1 MTFPHFFDI
10 KIAGPSLKRADYRPV
25 FFRPNSSITRIM
37 PHCDF
42 KKLLMLP
49 VAILPVMLLFSS
61 HEASANIYK
70 YINSKGVIVFTN
82 VPRADERKIETVVRE
97 RPAIPKKIPAAK
109 PKKPCA
115 KIAKAAVAKPVIK
128 AGRKTNTRLP
138 DNVPYSGIINAKCEK
153 YDVDP
158 NLVRSII
165 KAESDFNP
173 AAVSRKGA
181 RGLMQLMP
189 STAADMGVR
198 KIFDPAQNIDGGVKY
213 LRYLLDCF
221 NGDVELSVA
230 AYNCGQGRVIRNGMC
245 VPAIPETRNYV
256 RKVMRLSR
264 NPVTGANYSRPIYK
278 VEMKDGSILFTQNPV
293 SSSVKDISL
302 AE

>member
-1 MTFPHFFDI
+1 
-10 KIAGPSLKRADYRPV
+10 
-25 FFRPNSSITRIM
+25 M
-37 PHCDF
+37 PPLDF
-42 KKLLMLP
+42 KKFLILP
-49 VAILPVMLLFSS
+49 AAILPVMLFFPSRK
-61 HEASANIYK
+61 ASADIYK
-70 YINSKGVIVFTN
+70 YINNKGVIVFTN
-82 VPRADERKIETVVRE
+82 VPRVDERKIETVVRE
-97 RPAIPKKIPAAK
+97 RHEIPKKLPAVK
-109 PKKPCA
+109 PKKPCV
-115 KIAKAAVAKPVIK
+115 KIAKATGVKPLKK
-128 AGRKTNTRLP
+128 ACPKANAQLP

-165 KAESDFNP
+165 KAESNFNP
-173 AAVSRKGA
+173 SAVSQKGA

-189 STAADMGVR
+189 STAADMGVH

-213 LRYLLDCF
+213 LHYLLNCF

-256 RKVMRLSR
+256 RKVMRLSK
-264 NPVTGANYSRPIYK
+264 NPVTGTNYSRPIYR
-278 VEMKDGSILFTQNPV
+278 VDMKDGSILFTETPV
-293 SSSVKDISL
+293 SSSAKDISL

>member
-1 MTFPHFFDI
+1 
-10 KIAGPSLKRADYRPV
+10 
-25 FFRPNSSITRIM
+25 
-37 PHCDF
+37 
-42 KKLLMLP
+42 MLQTA
-49 VAILPVMLLFSS
+49 VLPVMFLLFS
-61 HEASANIYK
+61 HEASADIYK
-70 YINSKGVIVFTN
+70 YINRKGVIVFTN

-97 RPAIPKKIPAAK
+97 RSSIPKKIPAAK
-109 PKKPCA
+109 PGKA
-115 KIAKAAVAKPVIK
+115 GTKIAKTTRVTPRK
-128 AGRKTNTRLP
+128 ACRKTNTHLP
-138 DNVPYSGIINAKCEK
+138 DDVPYSGIINAKCEK
-153 YDVDP
+153 YGVDP

-173 AAVSRKGA
+173 SAVSNKGA

-213 LRYLLDCF
+213 LRYLLHCF

-256 RKVMRLSR
+256 RKVMRLSK
-264 NPVTGANYSRPIYK
+264 NPVTGTNYSRPIYR
-278 VEMKDGSILFTQNPV
+278 VEMKDGSILFTETPV

>member
-1 MTFPHFFDI
+1 MFFP
-10 KIAGPSLKRADYRPV
+10 
-25 FFRPNSSITRIM
+25 SS
-37 PHCDF
+37 
-42 KKLLMLP
+42 K
-49 VAILPVMLLFSS
+49 
-61 HEASANIYK
+61 ASADIYK
-70 YINSKGVIVFTN
+70 YVNSKGVIVFTN

-97 RPAIPKKIPAAK
+97 RQKIPKKIQAVA

-115 KIAKAAVAKPVIK
+115 KIAKTTGAKPLKQACRK
-128 AGRKTNTRLP
+128 ADSRLP
-138 DNVPYSGIINAKCEK
+138 ASVPYSSIINAKCEK

-165 KAESDFNP
+165 KTESDFNP
-173 AAVSRKGA
+173 SAVSQKGA

-189 STAADMGVR
+189 STASDMGVR

-213 LRYLLDCF
+213 LHYLLNCF

-230 AYNCGQGRVIRNGMC
+230 AYNCGQGRVIRNGMS
-245 VPAIPETRNYV
+245 VPAIPETENYV
-256 RKVMRLSR
+256 RKVMRLSK
-264 NPVTGANYSRPIYK
+264 NPITGASYSRPIYK
-278 VEMKDGSILFTQNPV
+278 VEMKDGSILFTETPV